1 MSEPDRSAVR
11 ARKLSRE
18 RILEAALRIADEE
31 GLDAL
36 SMRRLG
42 QALGVQAMSL
52 YKHVAGKEDVLD
64 GISDLV
70 MLEVEVPARALS
82 WRAALRQAATSMHHA
97 LLRHPWASVVIESRR
112 NPGPARLRYLDTV
125 VSILLDAGFSLD
137 DVGRA
142 GLAVDSHVYGFTLQ
156 VVAMPFDLRD
166 EPEEADRLANETSGE
181 TYPGL
186 RAMAE
191 HAATE
196 AGFPIEFDFGLDMI
210 LDGLERRLAATRGA
224 AANPKRRGRS

>member
-1 MSEPDRSAVR
+1 MSEPVR
-11 ARKLSRE
+11 PVARRKLSRE
-18 RILEAALRIADEE
+18 RILEAALRVADEE

-52 YKHVAGKEDVLD
+52 YKHIADKEDILD

-70 MLEVEVPARALS
+70 MLEVEVPARGLP
-82 WRAALRQAATSMHHA
+82 WRAALRQAATSMHPA
-97 LLRHPWASVVIESRR
+97 MLRHPWASVVIESRR

-125 VSILLDAGFSLD
+125 VAQRRPARVAFDHLGPPP
-137 DVGRA
+137 RA
-142 GLAVDSHVYGFTLQ
+142 GGRHVYGFTLQ

-166 EPEEADRLANETSGE
+166 EPEEADRLANETFGE

-210 LDGLERRLAATRGA
+210 LDGLERRLAATHA
-224 AANPKRRGRS
+224 AGTKPTRRGKR

>member
-1 MSEPDRSAVR
+1 MSAPDRPAAR
-11 ARKLSRE
+11 ERKLSRE
-18 RILEAALRIADEE
+18 RILEAALRVADEE

-52 YKHVAGKEDVLD
+52 YKHVAGKEDILD

-70 MLEVEVPARALS
+70 MLEVEVPARGLP
-82 WRAALRQAATSMHHA
+82 WRAALREAATSMHHA
-97 LLRHPWASVVIESRR
+97 MLRHPWASVVIESRR

-125 VSILLDAGFSLD
+125 VAILLDAGFSID

-166 EPEEADRLANETSGE
+166 EPEEADRLANETFGDA
-181 TYPGL
+181 YPGL

-191 HAATE
+191 YAAQKE
-196 AGFPIEFDFGLDMI
+196 GFPIEFDFGLDMI
-210 LDGLERRLAATRGA
+210 LDGLERRLAGGQAGGR
-224 AANPKRRGRS
+224 PRRRRV

>member
-1 MSEPDRSAVR
+1 MYEPDRPAAR
-11 ARKLSRE
+11 RKLSRA
-18 RILEAALRIADEE
+18 RILEAALRVADEE

-36 SMRRLG
+36 SMRHLG
-42 QALGVQAMSL
+42 QALEVQAMSL
-52 YKHVAGKEDVLD
+52 YKHIADKEDILD

-70 MLEVEVPARALS
+70 MLEVEVPARALP
-82 WRAALRQAATSMHHA
+82 WRDALRQSATSMHHA

-125 VSILLDAGFSLD
+125 VAILLDAGFSID

-156 VVAMPFDLRD
+156 VAAMPFDIRE
-166 EPEEADRLANETSGE
+166 EPEQAESIAATFGE
-181 TYPGL
+181 TYPSL

-196 AGFPIEFDFGLDMI
+196 AGFPIEFDFGLEMI
-210 LDGLERRLAATRGA
+210 LDGLERRLAATRA
-224 AANPKRRGRS
+224 AGANPKRRGKR

>member
-1 MSEPDRSAVR
+1 M
-11 ARKLSRE
+11 RKLSRE
-18 RILEAALRIADEE
+18 RILETALQIADEE

-52 YKHVAGKEDVLD
+52 YKHVADKEAILD

-70 MLEVEVPARALS
+70 MLEVEVPARALP
-82 WRAALRQAATSMHHA
+82 WRAALRQSATSMHHA
-97 LLRHPWASVVIESRR
+97 LLRHPWASVVLESRR

-125 VSILLDAGFSLD
+125 VAILLDAGFSID

-156 VVAMPFDLRD
+156 VAAMPFDIRD
-166 EPEEADRLANETSGE
+166 EPEQAETLAKETFGE
-181 TYPGL
+181 TYPSL

-191 HAATE
+191 HAATD

-210 LDGLERRLAATRGA
+210 LDGLERRLAASRA
-224 AANPKRRGRS
+224 AGANPKRRGKR